1 MRDQKRQLE
10 SLDTLLIAL
19 ALLAP
24 VAWQLLV
31 LRHLAR
37 ELPNADATAALRVG
51 KSRSSR
57 DAFWQNTARDAHHAS
72 RLTGTRSARW
82 PFATER

>member
-1 MRDQKRQLE
+1 MSENGMCVQKRQLE

-37 ELPNADATAALRVG
+37 ELPNAE
-51 KSRSSR
+51 
-57 DAFWQNTARDAHHAS
+57 Q
-72 RLTGTRSARW
+72 RW
-82 PFATER
+82 P